1 MKRGRILSLFLSVVL
16 LASAIIPCLQL
27 SVNADKTNAISEI
40 KTAWNQLE
48 YKILEG
54 FKASKNDDK
63 DTDWNIPLTETTT
76 VDDKANFGSYKFT
89 INAANVNKASKWN
102 GGSQWFLV
110 NPSKANFLEVMPPED
125 MGDIYLNVSSN
136 KEVNVRIGYRVNFSF
151 KDAAGNT
158 QTHHTVIFSDFFT
171 VRGDGTVTKLSG
183 FKDMANFKAVADDYV
198 AKSINNA
205 QHQLYQAT
213 DVALTKFENVRLGIT
228 QGDFTDD
235 AELTVGMGMV
245 INNKKPTFPAEL
257 NDSEDLVAII
267 DAAEDAV
274 KSEIYTEDSKTALQT
289 AIVNAWTVVKSDKE
303 LLVKAL
309 QNGWNDLVKNEETVL
324 PMAAYNKTG
333 LKPDKLNLNIDQTP
347 KVKDPDT
354 KLDKDN
360 SNYITIG
367 EGKNKIALNDAAH
380 SGVIATK
387 VCTTEE
393 DIANLGNSYAELRR
407 EVDDVVGTGPNF
419 NEDIPSLTVGDVIL
433 TNQIAVSYREDIT
446 SLSINFLS
454 TKKLKIGYKVWFEPA
469 GGGYAATKTQY
480 VDVPAN
486 TETPT
491 TVDLKAALNNQTI
504 TDGKTVGNIKG
515 MAFYISEI
523 DEAVTDGDWLKIGS
537 VLSNPFDQCPLTG
550 DVSLVTIYNRASSL
564 DFTKYVYNDA
574 MKRFQELLN
583 VAKELIRAELLQK
596 FNTKEELIDV
606 VTTEIWP
613 SLVKKEPLDIK
624 YFEGYNSSG
633 DKSGYSEKWIKDG
646 DADPENLDASR
657 VGVTDA
663 ASSGNT
669 VLLNSNEEQQEKF
682 GNNYVRLTTQKFQ
695 DGATKLNDNKDNDI
709 PYLDT
714 KHSVVVAQYGFYPT
728 EGLNS
733 LEVTVN
739 SSMAMTLGYR
749 MWVRVKNTKDN
760 GTTSENWAT
769 TDMEEKSIKAGY
781 NTIDLMASL
790 EKKQAQLDASTTDGT
805 AKITDV
811 IYVTIGIK
819 SMAETP
825 DSDDYLEIGNVRGR
839 FNAVLPDELKSDVNA
854 IKLYDAMQKLNM
866 DDYIDG
872 EAKDNFILAM
882 EAAKMFSEQ
891 EWEEIYNDQDRLALA
906 IKNQLWPKLAK
917 KLAFTKEFRYY
928 NSTGKNSAGIEYVR
942 DQAGADAPAGTGSNA
957 SGLVWGQLSNAEQK
971 KIYGDRYYRL
981 TTTKTNPGA
990 ASVNDQDIPYLGEE
1004 IVVITLGANDNPK
1017 NLMDVPGSNG
1027 IYIYLNASMKMSV
1040 KMRMWYFR
1048 AEDINGN
1055 GKYDD
1060 WGADQISFNIEKGL
1074 NKINIKQLLVDSQID
1089 TKMKYMH
1096 YVTLN
1101 AYNYEHTPTGD
1112 DFLEVGSIGNEEYAT
1127 LPRKLENITSLSA
1140 IIREAGDLNMDDY
1153 IDNADKTMFQNAVSR
1168 GIQLLNNLDVNL
1180 TEHVPVEVYETDA
1193 SGKRTKLG
1201 EDKFG
1206 YDEQAKLYDGDT
1218 VNNPVELDVKNK
1230 KLDIIFNLNDKMK
1243 LYDIRAYL
1251 AENNVKDMKI
1261 YTAPVREA
1269 IWDESGLVYQYD
1281 GTDSSTLN
1289 IGRSFSTPIENQYV
1303 RFSFNQ
1309 VDGDTLK
1316 LTEIKCIGKGIQQLA
1331 YTNIIEG
1338 KTDVMSYANVD
1349 YDTKKSQFI
1358 RFESN
1363 KFGDSL
1369 FQFKDANVAHDG
1381 YLDTIVDFCGGS
1393 RSENKTYNIVFDLN
1407 GLSAVDNI
1415 KYYAGSNP
1423 EYFPR
1428 KMKFYLGNDQMN
1440 ILDNSNKGTVCVA
1453 EFNGATTDENG
1464 LYEAKFLAQNAAYV
1478 RIELIEDGV
1487 VSDDGRYGD
1496 NLLAV
1501 ARDIQINGLSL
1512 NASKGDAVKSFTDA
1526 ETGIIVDI
1534 LKFNE
1539 GDIYETVQGMKL
1551 TKRKPTAAET
1561 EQAGDF
1567 GFVFKDWF
1575 YTVTLLNYRGDP
1587 VTDVEGREIRVSVP
1601 LGEDEDMDTAFMAT
1615 ILGDEV
1621 VLMEHELRDIN
1632 DKYYITVFF
1641 DDPVGLVFARGNI
1654 DEDFVPEFDEEEFED
1669 DYEDEDYYDEEDYDD
1684 DYDDEE
1690 EEEEDDTSNPKRKK
1704 YYKVIKKGGGL
1715 STGAIV
1721 GIVAGSAVAV
1731 SGGSLLI
1738 IFRKKIFK
1746 PRIKK
1751 PKV

>member
-27 SVNADKTNAISEI
+27 SANADKANAISEI
-40 KTAWNQLE
+40 KAAWDALE
-48 YKILEG
+48 K
-54 FKASKNDDK
+54 
-63 DTDWNIPLTETTT
+63 
-76 VDDKANFGSYKFT
+76 V
-89 INAANVNKASKWN
+89 
-102 GGSQWFLV
+102 
-110 NPSKANFLEVMPPED
+110 
-125 MGDIYLNVSSN
+125 
-136 KEVNVRIGYRVNFSF
+136 
-151 KDAAGNT
+151 
-158 QTHHTVIFSDFFT
+158 
-171 VRGDGTVTKLSG
+171 DGTPVP
-183 FKDMANFKAVADDYV
+183 D
-198 AKSINNA
+198 
-205 QHQLYQAT
+205 
-213 DVALTKFENVRLGIT
+213 
-228 QGDFTDD
+228 
-235 AELTVGMGMV
+235 
-245 INNKKPTFPAEL
+245 EL
-257 NDSEDLVAII
+257 NTTDLVEAIFI
-267 DAAEDAV
+267 AEDAIDN
-274 KSEIYTEDSKTALQT
+274 SAYTDASKATLRTA
-289 AIVNAWTVVKSDKE
+289 VNNAWDVVKGDKE
-303 LLVKAL
+303 LLVKEL
-309 QNGWNDLVKNEETVL
+309 QNGWNNLVKNQETLL

-333 LKPDKLNLNIDQTP
+333 LNPGQLSLSINQTSG
-347 KVKDPDT
+347 
-354 KLDKDN
+354 
-360 SNYITIG
+360 SNYIKDSAG
-367 EGKNKIALNDAAH
+367 NPLNDAAH

-387 VCTTEE
+387 VCTTED
-393 DIANLGNSYAELRR
+393 DIANFGNSYAELRR
-407 EVDDVVGTGPNF
+407 EDKDGE
-419 NEDIPSLTVGDVIL
+419 EDIPSLTVGDVIL
-433 TNQIAVSYREDIT
+433 TNELRNETAISYREDIT
-446 SLSINFLS
+446 SLFINFLS
-454 TKKLKIGYKVWFEPA
+454 TKELKIGYKVWFKPV
-469 GGGYAATKTQY
+469 GGEHSATKTQS
-480 VDVPAN
+480 VVVPAN
-486 TETPT
+486 TLK
-491 TVDLKAALNNQTI
+491 TVDLKAILNNQDI
-504 TDGKTVGNIKG
+504 TREQKVDKIKG

-523 DEAVTDGDWLKIGS
+523 NGEVTDSDFLKIGS

-550 DVSLVTIYNRASSL
+550 DVSLETIYNKASSL
-564 DFTKYVYNDA
+564 DPAKYVNNTA
-574 MKRFQELLN
+574 MKRFQELVN

-633 DKSGYSEKWIKDG
+633 VRSSYSETWIKDG
-646 DADPENLDASR
+646 AADPENLDASR

-739 SSMAMTLGYR
+739 SSMAMTLGYT
-749 MWVRVKNTKDN
+749 MWVRVKNTKND

-769 TDMEEKSIKAGY
+769 TGMEEKGIKEGY
-781 NTIDLMASL
+781 NTIDLKASL

-805 AKITDV
+805 AKITDF
-811 IYVTIGIK
+811 IYVAIGIK

-825 DSDDYLEIGNVRGR
+825 DSGDYLEIGNVRGR
-839 FNAVLPDELKSDVNA
+839 FSSVLPDELKSDVNA
-854 IKLYDAMQKLNM
+854 IKLYNAMQKLNL
-866 DDYIDG
+866 DEYIDG
-872 EAKDNFILAM
+872 EAKENFIFAT
-882 EAAKMFSEQ
+882 EAAKIFSEQ

-906 IKNQLWPKLAK
+906 IKNQLWPKLTRK
-917 KLAFTKEFRYY
+917 VAFTKQFRYY
-928 NSTGKNSAGIEYVR
+928 NSTGKNSDGIDYRYNVT
-942 DQAGADAPAGTGSNA
+942 GADAPAGTTSNT
-957 SGLVWGQLSNAEQK
+957 SGLVWGTWCNAELR
-971 KIYGDRYYRL
+971 KIYGERYYKL
-981 TTTKTNPGA
+981 TTAKTNPSA
-990 ASVNDQDIPYLGEE
+990 APVDQDIPYLGEE
-1004 IVVITLGANDNPK
+1004 IVALTLGATDNPK
-1017 NLMDVPGSNG
+1017 NLIDVPGSNA
-1027 IYIYLNASMKMSV
+1027 IYMHVNSSMKMSA
-1040 KMRMWYFR
+1040 KMRIWYFR
-1048 AEDINGN
+1048 SEDVNGN

-1060 WGADQISFNIEKGL
+1060 WGADLITFNIEKGL
-1074 NKINIKQLLVDSQID
+1074 NKIDIKKLLVDNKID

-1096 YVTLN
+1096 VTAFN
-1101 AYNYEHTPTGD
+1101 AYNYEHTPTD
-1112 DFLEVGSIGNEEYAT
+1112 SDFLEIGSIGNEAYET
-1127 LPRKLENITSLSA
+1127 LPRKLENITALSA
-1140 IIREAGDLNMDDY
+1140 IIREAGELNMDDY
-1153 IDNADKTMFQNAVSR
+1153 VDNADKTMFQNAVSR

-1303 RFSFNQ
+1303 RFSFNE

-1316 LTEIKCIGKGIQQLA
+1316 LTEIKCMGKGIQQLA

-1338 KTDVMSYANVD
+1338 KTDVMSYADVD

-1358 RFESN
+1358 RFDSN
-1363 KFGDSL
+1363 KFGDSI

-1393 RSENKTYNIVFDLN
+1393 RSENQTYNIVFDLN
-1407 GLSAVDNI
+1407 GLSAIDNI

-1440 ILDNSNKGTVCVA
+1440 ILDNSNEGTVCVA
-1453 EFNGATTDENG
+1453 EFNGATTDVNG

-1478 RIELIEDGV
+1478 RIEFIEDGA

-1534 LKFNE
+1534 LKLNE

-1601 LGEDEDMDTAFMAT
+1601 LDEGEDMDTAFMAT

-1632 DKYYITVFF
+1632 DKYYITVLF

-1654 DEDFVPEFDEEEFED
+1654 DEDFVPEFEEEEFED
-1669 DYEDEDYYDEEDYDD
+1669 DYEDEDEDYYDEEDYDD
-1684 DYDDEE
+1684 DYDDEEEEEEE

-1721 GIVAGSAVAV
+1721 GIVAGSVVAV

>member
-63 DTDWNIPLTETTT
+63 DTDWNIPLTETT
-76 VDDKANFGSYKFT
+76 DAEKADFGSYKFT
-89 INAANVNKASKWN
+89 INASNANK
-102 GGSQWFLV
+102 GYQWFLA
-110 NPSKANFLEVMPPED
+110 NPSKANFLDVMAPED

-136 KEVNVRIGYRVNFSF
+136 KEVKLRIGYRVDFSY
-151 KDAAGNT
+151 KDAAGVT
-158 QTHHTVIFSDFFT
+158 KPHYTVIYSDFFT
-171 VRGDGTVTKLSG
+171 VPGDGTVTKLSG
-183 FKDMANFKAVADDYV
+183 FKDMANFKDVADAYV
-198 AKSINNA
+198 DKSLNDPT
-205 QHQLYQAT
+205 HDLCKYKAT
-213 DVALTKFENVRLGIT
+213 DVTLTRFESVRLFIT
-228 QGDFTDD
+228 QGDFTGD

-245 INNKKPTFPAEL
+245 VNNSSPTFPAEF
-257 NDSEDLVAII
+257 NGSDDLVAII

-274 KSEIYTEDSKTALQT
+274 KSEIYTEASKTDLQT
-289 AIVNAWTVVKSDKE
+289 AIDNAWAVVKSDKE

-309 QNGWNDLVKNEETVL
+309 QNGWNDLVKNQETVL
-324 PMAAYNKTG
+324 PMAGYNKTG
-333 LKPDKLNLNIDQTP
+333 LNPGKLSINYDQTP
-347 KVKDPDT
+347 T
-354 KLDKDN
+354 TSN
-360 SNYITIG
+360 GGTNNNYILDAS
-367 EGKNKIALNDAAH
+367 GKPLNDAAH

-387 VCTTEE
+387 VCTTEK
-393 DIANLGNSYAELRR
+393 DIANFGNSYAELRR
-407 EVDDVVGTGPNF
+407 EDPDVEGEEPNF
-419 NEDIPSLTVGDVIL
+419 DQDIPSLTRGDAIL
-433 TNQIAVSYREDIT
+433 TNETTVAYRVDIT

-454 TKKLKIGYKVWFEPA
+454 TKKLKIGYRVWFVPV
-469 GGGYAATKTQY
+469 GGGYSVTKMQY

-491 TVDLKAALNNQTI
+491 TVDLKATLNDQTI
-504 TDGKTVGNIKG
+504 TNGYAVGNIKG

-523 DEAVTDGDWLKIGS
+523 DETVTDGDWLKIGS

-550 DVSLVTIYNRASSL
+550 DVSLATIYNKASSL

-596 FNTKEELIDV
+596 FETKDELIDV

-624 YFEGYNSSG
+624 YFERYNSSG
-633 DKSGYSEKWIKDG
+633 DQPNYSEAWTPDSG
-646 DADPENLDASR
+646 NNSQNSAAAD
-657 VGVTDA
+657 
-663 ASSGNT
+663 SGNT

-682 GNNYVRLTTQKFQ
+682 GNNYVRLTTQRFEN
-695 DGATKLNDNKDNDI
+695 GATELNDNKDNDI

-739 SSMAMTLGYR
+739 SSMAMTLGYT
-749 MWVRVKNTKDN
+749 MWIKVKNTKDN

-769 TDMEEKSIKAGY
+769 TGMEEKSIKAGY
-781 NTIDLMASL
+781 NTIDLKASL

-805 AKITDV
+805 AKITDF
-811 IYVTIGIK
+811 IYVAIGIK

-825 DSDDYLEIGNVRGR
+825 DSGDYLEIGNVRGR

-854 IKLYDAMQKLNM
+854 IKLYNAMQKLNL
-866 DDYIDG
+866 DEYIDG
-872 EAKDNFILAM
+872 EAKENFIFAT
-882 EAAKMFSEQ
+882 EAAKIFSEQ

-906 IKNQLWPKLAK
+906 IKNQLWPKLTK
-917 KLAFTKEFRYY
+917 KVAFTKEFRYY
-928 NSTGKNSAGIEYVR
+928 NSTGKNLDGIDYR
-942 DQAGADAPAGTGSNA
+942 YNAAGADAPAGTGTNT
-957 SGLVWGQLSNAEQK
+957 SGLVWGTWCNAELR
-971 KIYGDRYYRL
+971 KIYGERYYKL
-981 TTTKTNPGA
+981 TTTKTNPSA
-990 ASVNDQDIPYLGEE
+990 AAVTDQDIPYLGEE
-1004 IVVITLGANDNPK
+1004 IVALSLGAHDWPK
-1017 NLMDVPGSNG
+1017 NLMDVPGSNA
-1027 IYIYLNASMKMSV
+1027 IYMHVNSSMKMSA
-1040 KMRMWYFR
+1040 KMRIWYFR
-1048 AEDINGN
+1048 SEDTDGN

-1060 WGADQISFNIEKGL
+1060 WGVDLISFNIEKGL
-1074 NKINIKQLLVDSQID
+1074 NKIDIKKLLVDNKFD

-1096 YVTLN
+1096 YATFN
-1101 AYNYEHTPTGD
+1101 AYNYEHTPTD
-1112 DFLEVGSIGNEEYAT
+1112 SDFLEIGSIGNEAYET
-1127 LPRKLENITSLSA
+1127 LPRKLENITALSA
-1140 IIREAGDLNMDDY
+1140 IIREAGELNMDDY
-1153 IDNADKTMFQNAVSR
+1153 IDNANKTMFQNAVAR

-1218 VNNPVELDVKNK
+1218 LNNPVELDVKNK

-1281 GTDSSTLN
+1281 GTDPSTLN

-1303 RFSFNQ
+1303 RFSFNE

-1316 LTEIKCIGKGIQQLA
+1316 LTEIKCMGKGIQQLA

-1338 KTDVMSYANVD
+1338 KTDVMSYADVN

-1428 KMKFYLGNDQMN
+1428 KMKFYVGNDQMN

-1512 NASKGDAVKSFTDA
+1512 NASKSDAVKSFTDA

-1551 TKRKPTAAET
+1551 TKRKPTAAEIQ
-1561 EQAGDF
+1561 QAGDF
-1567 GFVFKDWF
+1567 GFVFRDWF

-1654 DEDFVPEFDEEEFED
+1654 DEDFVPEESEEEFED
-1669 DYEDEDYYDEEDYDD
+1669 DYEDEDEDYYDEEDYDD
-1684 DYDDEE
+1684 DYDDEEEEEEE

-1721 GIVAGSAVAV
+1721 GIVAGSVVAV

>member
-54 FKASKNDDK
+54 FKASKNSDG
-63 DTDWNIPLTETTT
+63 DTDWNIPLTETT
-76 VDDKANFGSYKFT
+76 DAEKADFGSYKFT
-89 INAANVNKASKWN
+89 INASNANK
-102 GGSQWFLV
+102 GYQWFLV
-110 NPSKANFLEVMPPED
+110 NPSKANFLDVMAPED

-136 KEVNVRIGYRVNFSF
+136 KEVNVRIGYRVDFSY
-151 KDAAGNT
+151 KDAVGVTKTLN
-158 QTHHTVIFSDFFT
+158 TVIFSDLVT
-171 VRGDGTVTKLSG
+171 VPGDGTVTKLSG
-183 FKDMANFKAVADDYV
+183 FKDMANFQDV
-198 AKSINNA
+198 AKAYVKGNQTLSS
-205 QHQLYQAT
+205 AT
-213 DVALTKFENVRLGIT
+213 DVTLKKFENVRLIIT
-228 QGDFTDD
+228 QGDFTGD

-245 INNKKPTFPAEL
+245 VNNSSPTFPAEF
-257 NDSEDLVAII
+257 NGSDDLVAII

-309 QNGWNDLVKNEETVL
+309 QNGWNDLVKNQETVL

-333 LKPDKLNLNIDQTP
+333 LKPEQLSLNIDQTP
-347 KVKDPDT
+347 KVKDYNT
-354 KLDKDN
+354 QVERDN
-360 SNYITIG
+360 NNYIKDSAG
-367 EGKNKIALNDAAH
+367 NPLNDAAH
-380 SGVIATK
+380 SGVITTK

-393 DIANLGNSYAELRR
+393 DIANFGNSYAELRR
-407 EVDDVVGTGPNF
+407 EDPDVVGTSPDF
-419 NEDIPSLTVGDVIL
+419 NQDIPSLTVGDVIL
-433 TNQIAVSYREDIT
+433 NNQITVSYREDIT

-469 GGGYAATKTQY
+469 GGGYSATKTQY

-491 TVDLKAALNNQTI
+491 TVDLKATLNDQTI
-504 TDGKTVGNIKG
+504 TYGKTVGNIKG
-515 MAFYISEI
+515 MAFCISEI
-523 DEAVTDGDWLKIGS
+523 DGTVTDNDFLKIGS

-596 FNTKEELIDV
+596 FETKDELIDV

-613 SLVKKEPLDIK
+613 SLVKKEPIDIK
-624 YFEGYNSSG
+624 YFERYNSSG
-633 DKSGYSEKWIKDG
+633 DKSGYSETWIKDG

-714 KHSVVVAQYGFYPT
+714 KHSVVVTAYGFYPT

-739 SSMAMTLGYR
+739 SSMPMTLGYR
-749 MWVRVKNTKDN
+749 MWVRVKNTKND

-769 TDMEEKSIKAGY
+769 TDMEEKSIKEGY

-811 IYVTIGIK
+811 IYVAIGIK

-839 FNAVLPDELKSDVNA
+839 FNAVLPDELKSGVNA
-854 IKLYDAMQKLNM
+854 IKLYDAMQKLNL
-866 DDYIDG
+866 DEYIDG
-872 EAKDNFILAM
+872 EAKENFIFAT
-882 EAAKMFSEQ
+882 EAAKIFSEQ

-906 IKNQLWPKLAK
+906 IKNQLWPKLTK
-917 KLAFTKEFRYY
+917 KVTFTKEFRYY
-928 NSTGKNSAGIEYVR
+928 NSTGKNLNGIDYRYNV
-942 DQAGADAPAGTGSNA
+942 AGADAPAGTTSNV
-957 SGLVWGQLSNAEQK
+957 SGMVWGTWANAELN

-990 ASVNDQDIPYLGEE
+990 ALVNDQDIPYLGEE

-1027 IYIYLNASMKMSV
+1027 IYIYLNASMKMSA
-1040 KMRMWYFR
+1040 KMRIWYFR
-1048 AEDINGN
+1048 SEDLNGN

-1074 NKINIKQLLVDSQID
+1074 NKIDIKKLLVDNNID

-1096 YVTLN
+1096 YTTFN
-1101 AYNYEHTPTGD
+1101 AYNYEHTPTD
-1112 DFLEVGSIGNEEYAT
+1112 SDFLEIGSIGNEAYET
-1127 LPRKLENITSLSA
+1127 LPRKLENITALSA

-1153 IDNADKTMFQNAVSR
+1153 IDNADKTMFQNAVAR

-1218 VNNPVELDVKNK
+1218 ENNPVELDVKNK

-1281 GTDSSTLN
+1281 GTDPSTLN
-1289 IGRSFSTPIENQYV
+1289 IGRSFSTPVENQYV
-1303 RFSFNQ
+1303 RFSFNE

-1316 LTEIKCIGKGIQQLA
+1316 LTEIKCMGKGIQQLA

-1358 RFESN
+1358 RFDSN
-1363 KFGDSL
+1363 KFGDSI

-1428 KMKFYLGNDQMN
+1428 KMKFYVGNDQMN

-1512 NASKGDAVKSFTDA
+1512 NASKSDAVKSFTDA

-1551 TKRKPTAAET
+1551 TKRKPTAAEIQ
-1561 EQAGDF
+1561 QAGDF
-1567 GFVFKDWF
+1567 GFVFRDWF

-1632 DKYYITVFF
+1632 DKYYVTVFF

-1654 DEDFVPEFDEEEFED
+1654 DEDFVPELDEEEFED
-1669 DYEDEDYYDEEDYDD
+1669 DYDDEDEDYYDEEDYDD

-1721 GIVAGSAVAV
+1721 GIVAGSVVAV

>member
-1 MKRGRILSLFLSVVL
+1 MKRGRILSLFLSIVL

-27 SVNADKTNAISEI
+27 SVNADKTNAISGI

-54 FKASKNDDK
+54 FKASKNDDE
-63 DTDWNIPLTETTT
+63 DTDGNIPLTETTT

-89 INAANVNKASKWN
+89 INKDNKDK
-102 GGSQWFLV
+102 GDQWFLV
-110 NPSKANFLEVMPPED
+110 NPSKANFLDVMAPED

-136 KEVNVRIGYRVNFSF
+136 KEVNVRIGYRVDFSY
-151 KDAAGNT
+151 KDAFGVTKTLN
-158 QTHHTVIFSDFFT
+158 TVIFSDYIT
-171 VRGDGTVTKLSG
+171 VPVDGTVTKLSG
-183 FKDMANFKAVADDYV
+183 FKENRANFKAVADAYV
-198 AKSINNA
+198 EGNETLSS
-205 QHQLYQAT
+205 AT
-213 DVALTKFENVRLGIT
+213 DVTLTRFENVRLFIT
-228 QGDFTDD
+228 PSDFTGD

-274 KSEIYTEDSKTALQT
+274 KSEIYTEASKTALKT
-289 AIVNAWTVVKSDKE
+289 AINNAWTVVKGDKE

-309 QNGWNDLVKNEETVL
+309 QNGWNDLVKNQETVL

-333 LKPDKLNLNIDQTP
+333 LKPDQISLNIDQTP
-347 KVKDPDT
+347 KVKDPNT
-354 KLDKDN
+354 NKDKDN
-360 SNYITIG
+360 GNYIKDSA
-367 EGKNKIALNDAAH
+367 GKPLNDAAH
-380 SGVIATK
+380 SGLITTK
-387 VCTTEE
+387 VCTTEK
-393 DIANLGNSYAELRR
+393 DIANFGNSYAELRK
-407 EVDDVVGTGPNF
+407 EDPDVEGEEPNF
-419 NEDIPSLTVGDVIL
+419 DQDIPSLTRGDAIL
-433 TNQIAVSYREDIT
+433 TNETTISYREDIT
-446 SLSINFLS
+446 SLFINFLS
-454 TKKLKIGYKVWFEPA
+454 TKKLKIGYRVWFVPV
-469 GGGYAATKTQY
+469 GGGYSATKMQY

-491 TVDLKAALNNQTI
+491 TVDLKATLNDQTI
-504 TDGKTVGNIKG
+504 TNGYAVGNIKG
-515 MAFYISEI
+515 IAFYISEI
-523 DEAVTDGDWLKIGS
+523 DETVTDGDWLKIGS

-633 DKSGYSEKWIKDG
+633 DKSGYSETWIKDG
-646 DADPENLDASR
+646 AADPDNLDASR

-682 GNNYVRLTTQKFQ
+682 GNNYVRLTTQQFEN
-695 DGATKLNDNKDNDI
+695 GTELNASKDNDI

-714 KHSVVVAQYGFYPT
+714 KHSVVVTPYGFYPT

-739 SSMAMTLGYR
+739 SSMAMTLGYT
-749 MWVRVKNTKDN
+749 MWIRVKNTKND
-760 GTTSENWAT
+760 GTTSENWAIT
-769 TDMEEKSIKAGY
+769 GMEEKSIKAGY

-805 AKITDV
+805 AKITDF
-811 IYVTIGIK
+811 IYVAIGIK

-825 DSDDYLEIGNVRGR
+825 DSGDYLEIGNVRGR

-854 IKLYDAMQKLNM
+854 IKLYEAMQKLNL
-866 DDYIDG
+866 DEYIDG
-872 EAKDNFILAM
+872 EAKENFIFAT
-882 EAAKMFSEQ
+882 EAAKIFSEQ

-928 NSTGKNSAGIEYVR
+928 NSTGKNSAGIDYVR
-942 DQAGADAPAGTGSNA
+942 DQAGADAPAGTGANT
-957 SGLVWGQLSNAEQK
+957 SGLVWGTWCNAELR
-971 KIYGDRYYRL
+971 KIYGERYYRL
-981 TTTKTNPGA
+981 TTTKTNPSA
-990 ASVNDQDIPYLGEE
+990 AAVTDQDIPYLGEE
-1004 IVVITLGANDNPK
+1004 IVVVTLGTHDYPP
-1017 NLMDVPGSNG
+1017 NLIDVPGSNA
-1027 IYIYLNASMKMSV
+1027 IYMYVNSSMKMSA
-1040 KMRMWYFR
+1040 KMRIWYFR
-1048 AEDINGN
+1048 REDVNGN

-1060 WGADQISFNIEKGL
+1060 WGVDLISFNIEKGL
-1074 NKINIKQLLVDSQID
+1074 NKIDIKKLLVDNKID
-1089 TKMKYMH
+1089 TKMKDMH
-1096 YVTLN
+1096 YTTFN
-1101 AYNYEHTPTGD
+1101 AYNYEHTPTD
-1112 DFLEVGSIGNEEYAT
+1112 SDFLEIGSIGNEAYET
-1127 LPRKLENITSLSA
+1127 LPRKLENITALSA
-1140 IIREAGDLNMDDY
+1140 IIREAGELNMDDY
-1153 IDNADKTMFQNAVSR
+1153 VDNADKTMFQNAVSR

-1206 YDEQAKLYDGDT
+1206 YDEQARLYDGDT

-1303 RFSFNQ
+1303 RFSFNE

-1316 LTEIKCIGKGIQQLA
+1316 LTEIKCMGKGIQQLA

-1358 RFESN
+1358 RFDSN

-1428 KMKFYLGNDQMN
+1428 KMKFYVGNDQMN

-1512 NASKGDAVKSFTDA
+1512 NASKSDAVKSFTDA

-1551 TKRKPTAAET
+1551 TKRKPTAAEIQ
-1561 EQAGDF
+1561 QAGDF

-1632 DKYYITVFF
+1632 DKYYVTVFF

-1669 DYEDEDYYDEEDYDD
+1669 DYEDEDEDYYDEEDYDD
-1684 DYDDEE
+1684 DYDDEEEEEEE

-1721 GIVAGSAVAV
+1721 GIVAGSVVAV

>member
-27 SVNADKTNAISEI
+27 SVNADKANAISEI

-54 FKASKNDDK
+54 FKASKNIDE
-63 DTDWNIPLTETTT
+63 DTDWNIPLTETI
-76 VDDKANFGSYKFT
+76 DAEKADFGSYKFT
-89 INAANVNKASKWN
+89 INKDNKDKGA
-102 GGSQWFLV
+102 QWFLV

-136 KEVNVRIGYRVNFSF
+136 KEVNVRIGYRVDFGY
-151 KDAAGNT
+151 KGADGVT
-158 QTHHTVIFSDFFT
+158 KTHNTVIYTDFIT
-171 VRGDGTVTKLSG
+171 VPGDGTVTKLSG
-183 FKDMANFKAVADDYV
+183 FKDMANFKAVVDDYV

-205 QHQLYQAT
+205 QHQLYLAT
-213 DVALTKFENVRLGIT
+213 DVTLTKFENVRLGIT
-228 QGDFTDD
+228 QAEFTDD

-245 INNKKPTFPAEL
+245 INNSSPTFPAEF

-289 AIVNAWTVVKSDKE
+289 AIVNAWTVVKGDKE

-309 QNGWNDLVKNEETVL
+309 QNGWNNLVKNEETVL

-333 LKPDKLNLNIDQTP
+333 LNSGKLSLNFDQTP
-347 KVKDPDT
+347 A
-354 KLDKDN
+354 N
-360 SNYITIG
+360 GNNYIVDS
-367 EGKNKIALNDAAH
+367 NNNPLNDAAH

-393 DIANLGNSYAELRR
+393 DIANFGNSYAELRR
-407 EVDDVVGTGPNF
+407 EDPDVVGTAPNF
-419 NEDIPSLTVGDVIL
+419 NQDIPSLTVGDAIL
-433 TNQIAVSYREDIT
+433 TNETTVAYREDIT
-446 SLSINFLS
+446 SLFINFLS
-454 TKKLKIGYKVWFEPA
+454 TKELKIGYRVWFDPA
-469 GGGYAATKTQY
+469 GNEKFAATKTQP
-480 VDVPAN
+480 VEIPAN
-486 TETPT
+486 TLT
-491 TVDLKAALNNQTI
+491 TIDLKAILNDQSLTNGKEVDTI
-504 TDGKTVGNIKG
+504 TG
-515 MAFYISEI
+515 MAIYISEI
-523 DEAVTDGDWLKIGS
+523 TGDVTDSDFLKIGS

-550 DVSLVTIYNRASSL
+550 DVSLVTIYNKASSL

-583 VAKELIRAELLQK
+583 VAKELIHAELLQK
-596 FNTKEELIDV
+596 FETKEELIDI
-606 VTTEIWP
+606 VTNETWP

-624 YFEGYNSSG
+624 YFERYNSSG
-633 DKSGYSEKWIKDG
+633 DQLNYSDTWTPDS
-646 DADPENLDASR
+646 DNNSQNSAAAD
-657 VGVTDA
+657 
-663 ASSGNT
+663 SGNT
-669 VLLNSNEEQQEKF
+669 VLLNSNEEQQKKF
-682 GNNYVRLTTQKFQ
+682 GNNYVRLTTQRFEN
-695 DGATKLNDNKDNDI
+695 GATELNDNKDNDI
-709 PYLDT
+709 PYLDI
-714 KHSVVVAQYGFYPT
+714 KHSVVVTQFGFYPI

-739 SSMAMTLGYR
+739 SSMAMTLGC
-749 MWVRVKNTKDN
+749 RVWLGLTEKADKEGGSGKTFWDVTN
-760 GTTSENWAT
+760 
-769 TDMEEKSIKAGY
+769 MEQINVKQGY
-781 NTIDLMASL
+781 NTIDLMSL
-790 EKKQAQLDASTTDGT
+790 VEKRQAQLDGLGSNEEKYKTE
-805 AKITDV
+805 ITDV
-811 IYVTIGIK
+811 IYVAIGIK
-819 SMAETP
+819 SMEETP

-839 FNAVLPDELKSDVNA
+839 FCAVLPDELKSDDVNA
-854 IKLYDAMQKLNM
+854 IKLYDAMQKLNL
-866 DDYIDG
+866 DEYIDG
-872 EAKDNFILAM
+872 EAKENFVLAM
-882 EAAKMFSEQ
+882 EAAKIFSEQ

-906 IKNQLWPKLAK
+906 IKNQLWPKLARK
-917 KLAFTKEFRYY
+917 VAFTKEFRYY
-928 NSTGKNSAGIEYVR
+928 NSTGKNSAIDY
-942 DQAGADAPAGTGSNA
+942 QYNQTGANAPAGTGSNV
-957 SGLVWGQLSNAEQK
+957 SGMVWGQLSNAEQK
-971 KIYGDRYYRL
+971 KIYGNRYYKL
-981 TTTKTNPGA
+981 TTTKTNPSA
-990 ASVNDQDIPYLGEE
+990 AAANDRDIPYLGEE
-1004 IVVITLGANDNPK
+1004 IVVTTLGAADNPQ
-1017 NLMDVPGSNG
+1017 NLIDVPGSNA
-1027 IYIYLNASMKMSV
+1027 IYMYVNSSMKMSV
-1040 KMRMWYFR
+1040 KMRIWYFKI
-1048 AEDINGN
+1048 EDTNGN

-1060 WGADQISFNIEKGL
+1060 WGADLISFNIEKGL
-1074 NKINIKQLLVDSQID
+1074 NKIDIKKLLVDNKID

-1096 YVTLN
+1096 YTTFN
-1101 AYNYEHTPTGD
+1101 AYNYEHTPTD
-1112 DFLEVGSIGNEEYAT
+1112 SDFLEIGSIGNEAYET
-1127 LPRKLENITSLSA
+1127 VPRKLDNITALSA
-1140 IIREAGDLNMDDY
+1140 IIREAGYLNMDDY
-1153 IDNADKTMFQNAVSR
+1153 VDNADKTMFQNAVAR
-1168 GIQLLNNLDVNL
+1168 GIQLLNNMDVNL

-1206 YDEQAKLYDGDT
+1206 YDEQARLYDGDT

-1269 IWDESGLVYQYD
+1269 IWDDSGLVYQYD

-1303 RFSFNQ
+1303 RFSFNE

-1331 YTNIIEG
+1331 YSNIIEG

-1358 RFESN
+1358 RFDSN
-1363 KFGDSL
+1363 KFGDSIY
-1369 FQFKDANVAHDG
+1369 QFKDANVAHDG
-1381 YLDTIVDFCGGS
+1381 YLDTVVDFCGGS

-1428 KMKFYLGNDQMN
+1428 KMKFYIGNDQMN
-1440 ILDNSNKGTVCVA
+1440 ILDNSNKATVCVA

-1478 RIELIEDGV
+1478 RIELIEDGA

-1512 NASKGDAVKSFTDA
+1512 NASKSDTVKSFTDA

-1561 EQAGDF
+1561 QQAGDF
-1567 GFVFKDWF
+1567 GFFFKDWF
-1575 YTVTLLNYRGDP
+1575 YTVTLLDYRGDP

-1601 LGEDEDMDTAFMAT
+1601 LDEGEDMDTAFMAT

-1654 DEDFVPEFDEEEFED
+1654 DDDFVPEFAEEEFED
-1669 DYEDEDYYDEEDYDD
+1669 DYEDEDEDEDYYDEEDYDD
-1684 DYDDEE
+1684 DYDDDEE

-1721 GIVAGSAVAV
+1721 GIVAGSVVAV
-1731 SGGSLLI
+1731 SGGALLI

>member
-1 MKRGRILSLFLSVVL
+1 MKRGRILSLFLSAVL
-16 LASAIIPCLQL
+16 LVSAIIPCLQL
-27 SVNADKTNAISEI
+27 SVNADRSNAISEI
-40 KTAWNQLE
+40 KSAWNELQTVN
-48 YKILEG
+48 G
-54 FKASKNDDK
+54 
-63 DTDWNIPLTETTT
+63 TT
-76 VDDKANFGSYKFT
+76 V
-89 INAANVNKASKWN
+89 
-102 GGSQWFLV
+102 
-110 NPSKANFLEVMPPED
+110 
-125 MGDIYLNVSSN
+125 
-136 KEVNVRIGYRVNFSF
+136 
-151 KDAAGNT
+151 
-158 QTHHTVIFSDFFT
+158 TVPD
-171 VRGDGTVTKLSG
+171 
-183 FKDMANFKAVADDYV
+183 
-198 AKSINNA
+198 
-205 QHQLYQAT
+205 
-213 DVALTKFENVRLGIT
+213 
-228 QGDFTDD
+228 
-235 AELTVGMGMV
+235 
-245 INNKKPTFPAEL
+245 EL
-257 NDSEDLVAII
+257 NTTDLLEAISI
-267 DAAEDAV
+267 AEDAIAD
-274 KSEIYTEDSKTALQT
+274 SAYTDDSKASLKTA
-289 AIVNAWTVVKSDKE
+289 VNNAWTVVKTDEE

-309 QNGWNDLVKNEETVL
+309 QNGWNDLVKNQETVL

-333 LKPDKLNLNIDQTP
+333 LAPNPKDNISLSINQKELKEDQTP
-347 KVKDPDT
+347 
-354 KLDKDN
+354 N
-360 SNYITIG
+360 NNYIKDSA
-367 EGKNKIALNDAAH
+367 GKPLNDAAH
-380 SGVIATK
+380 SGLIATK
-387 VCTTEE
+387 VTTEGDIDNFGDSYVELLME
-393 DIANLGNSYAELRR
+393 DH
-407 EVDDVVGTGPNF
+407 DVEGTGPNF
-419 NEDIPSLTVGDVIL
+419 DQDIPSLTVGDVIL
-433 TNQIAVSYREDIT
+433 TNVITVSYREDIT

-454 TKKLKIGYKVWFEPA
+454 TKELKIGYRVWFVPV
-469 GGGYAATKTQY
+469 GGGYAATKMQY

-491 TVDLKAALNNQTI
+491 TIDLKAALNNQTI

-523 DEAVTDGDWLKIGS
+523 DGDVTDSDFLKIGS

-550 DVSLVTIYNRASSL
+550 DVSLATIYNKASSL
-564 DFTKYVYNDA
+564 DPTKYVYNDA

-583 VAKELIRAELLQK
+583 AAKALINAELQEK
-596 FNTKEELIDV
+596 FEDKEEFIDV

-613 SLVKKEPLDIK
+613 SLVKKQPIDIK
-624 YFEGYNSSG
+624 YFERYNGSG
-633 DKSGYSEKWIKDG
+633 ELGLYEYYWVKDG
-646 DADPENLDASR
+646 QSTPENFPADR
-657 VGVTDA
+657 VGYFDA
-663 ASSGNT
+663 ENSGNT
-669 VLLNSNEEQQEKF
+669 VLLNSNNEEQQEKF
-682 GNNYVRLTTQKFQ
+682 GSNYVRLTTQQFENG
-695 DGATKLNDNKDNDI
+695 DKLNTSKDNDI
-709 PYLDT
+709 PYLEK
-714 KHSVVVAQYGFYPT
+714 KHSVVATQDGYYPIEGIISLDVA
-728 EGLNS
+728 
-733 LEVTVN
+733 VN
-739 SSMAMTLGYR
+739 SSMPMTLGYR
-749 MWVRVKNTKDN
+749 MWYRVKNTKND
-760 GTTSENWAT
+760 GTSSEYDEATSVVEVA
-769 TDMEEKSIKAGY
+769 IKKGD
-781 NTIDLMASL
+781 NTIDLLDAI
-790 EKKQAQLDASTTDGT
+790 EKVQARLDASTTDGT
-805 AKITDV
+805 KKI
-811 IYVTIGIK
+811 IQLSYVAIGIK

-825 DSDDYLEIGNVRGR
+825 DSTDYLEIGNVRGR

-854 IKLYDAMQKLNM
+854 IKLYDAMLKLNL
-866 DDYIDG
+866 DEYVDG
-872 EAKDNFILAM
+872 EAKENFILAM
-882 EAAKMFSEQ
+882 EAAKMFSEK
-891 EWEEIYNDQDRLALA
+891 EWEEIYNDQDRLALV
-906 IKNQLWPKLAK
+906 IKNQLWPKLTRK
-917 KLAFTKEFRYY
+917 VAFTKEFRYY
-928 NSTGKNSAGIEYVR
+928 NSTGKNSEIDCLYNRTGS
-942 DQAGADAPAGTGSNA
+942 DAPAGTGTNA
-957 SGLVWGQLSNAEQK
+957 SGLVWGTWASGDLN
-971 KIYGDRYYRL
+971 KIYGNRYYRL
-981 TTTKTNPGA
+981 TTTKTDPSA
-990 ASVNDQDIPYLGEE
+990 AAVTDQDIPYLGEE
-1004 IVVITLGANDNPK
+1004 IVVVTLGADDKPQ
-1017 NLMDVPGSNG
+1017 NLIDVSGSNA
-1027 IYIYLNASMKMSV
+1027 IYMYVNSSMKMSV
-1040 KMRMWYFR
+1040 KMRIWYFR
-1048 AEDINGN
+1048 SEDSNGN

-1060 WGADQISFNIEKGL
+1060 WGADLISFNIEKGL
-1074 NKINIKQLLVDSQID
+1074 NKIDIKKILVDNKID

-1096 YVTLN
+1096 YTTFN
-1101 AYNYEHTPTGD
+1101 AYNYEHTPTD
-1112 DFLEVGSIGNEEYAT
+1112 SDFLEIGSIGNEAYET
-1127 LPRKLENITSLSA
+1127 LPRKLENITALSA
-1140 IIREAGDLNMDDY
+1140 IIREAGYLNMDDY
-1153 IDNADKTMFQNAVSR
+1153 IDNADKTMFQNAVAR

-1206 YDEQAKLYDGDT
+1206 YDEQVRLYDGDT
-1218 VNNPVELDVKNK
+1218 ENNPVELDVKNK

-1309 VDGDTLK
+1309 VDRDTLK
-1316 LTEIKCIGKGIQQLA
+1316 LTEIECIGKGIQKLA

-1338 KTDVMSYANVD
+1338 KTDVMSYANVN

-1428 KMKFYLGNDQMN
+1428 KMKFYVGNDQMN

-1512 NASKGDAVKSFTDA
+1512 NASKSDAVKSFTDA

-1561 EQAGDF
+1561 QQAGDF

-1632 DKYYITVFF
+1632 DKYYVTVFF

-1654 DEDFVPEFDEEEFED
+1654 DEDFVPEESEEEFED
-1669 DYEDEDYYDEEDYDD
+1669 DYEDEDEDYYDEEDYDD
-1684 DYDDEE
+1684 DYDDEEEEEEE

-1721 GIVAGSAVAV
+1721 GIVAGSVVAV

>member
-27 SVNADKTNAISEI
+27 SVNADKANAISKI
-40 KTAWNQLE
+40 TSAWNDL
-48 YKILEG
+48 K
-54 FKASKNDDK
+54 K
-63 DTDWNIPLTETTT
+63 
-76 VDDKANFGSYKFT
+76 V
-89 INAANVNKASKWN
+89 
-102 GGSQWFLV
+102 
-110 NPSKANFLEVMPPED
+110 
-125 MGDIYLNVSSN
+125 
-136 KEVNVRIGYRVNFSF
+136 
-151 KDAAGNT
+151 
-158 QTHHTVIFSDFFT
+158 
-171 VRGDGTVTKLSG
+171 DGTPVP
-183 FKDMANFKAVADDYV
+183 V
-198 AKSINNA
+198 
-205 QHQLYQAT
+205 
-213 DVALTKFENVRLGIT
+213 
-228 QGDFTDD
+228 
-235 AELTVGMGMV
+235 
-245 INNKKPTFPAEL
+245 PAEL
-257 NDSEDLVAII
+257 NTTDLLEAISI
-267 DAAEDAV
+267 AEDAIAD
-274 KSEIYTEDSKTALQT
+274 SAYTDDSKASLKTAVNNAW
-289 AIVNAWTVVKSDKE
+289 AIVKGDEE
-303 LLVKAL
+303 LLAKAL
-309 QNGWNDLVKNEETVL
+309 QSTWNDLVKNEETVL
-324 PMAAYNKTG
+324 SMSAYNKTG
-333 LKPDKLNLNIDQTP
+333 LNASKLS
-347 KVKDPDT
+347 
-354 KLDKDN
+354 LDYN
-360 SNYITIG
+360 QNSSSSNYIKDSAG
-367 EGKNKIALNDAAH
+367 NPLNDPAH
-380 SGVIATK
+380 SGLITTK
-387 VCTTEE
+387 GSTTDE
-393 DIANLGNSYAELRR
+393 DIANFGNSYAELRR
-407 EVDDVVGTGPNF
+407 EDPDVVGTSPNF
-419 NEDIPSLTVGDVIL
+419 DQDIPSFTVGDVIL
-433 TNQIAVSYREDIT
+433 TNYTTVSYREDIT

-454 TKKLKIGYKVWFEPA
+454 TKKLKIGYKVWYVSV
-469 GGGYAATKTQY
+469 GGVYSATEMQY
-480 VDVPAN
+480 VDIPAN
-486 TETPT
+486 IVT
-491 TVDLKAALNNQTI
+491 TVDLKATLNNKSLTE
-504 TDGKTVGNIKG
+504 GKSVGNIKG
-515 MAFYISEI
+515 MAFYISAI
-523 DEAVTDGDWLKIGS
+523 DGEVADTDVLKIGS
-537 VLSNPFDQCPLTG
+537 VVGNLYDTCPSSVSG
-550 DVSLVTIYNRASSL
+550 DDVSLATIYNKASSL
-564 DFTKYVYNDA
+564 DFTQYFDNAAKTRFQTLLNDA
-574 MKRFQELLN
+574 KTVIRNSLLKRFEVKDELLN
-583 VAKELIRAELLQK
+583 VAVNEL
-596 FNTKEELIDV
+596 
-606 VTTEIWP
+606 WP
-613 SLVKKEPLDIK
+613 SLTAKELRDIVS
-624 YFEGYNSSG
+624 FSVYNSSG
-633 DKSGYSEKWIKDG
+633 NRSDGYSDVVSTGSTDKSNAEAGIS
-646 DADPENLDASR
+646 
-657 VGVTDA
+657 DA
-663 ASSGNT
+663 ANSG
-669 VLLNSNEEQQEKF
+669 VIELLNSSESQQANF
-682 GNNYVRLTTQKFQ
+682 GNNYVRLTTSRFSSG
-695 DGATKLNDNKDNDI
+695 DSLNEDKTNDI
-709 PYLDT
+709 PYLST
-714 KHSVVVAQYGFYPT
+714 ESVVVTPTIDYPT
-728 EGLNS
+728 SNLKS
-733 LEVTVN
+733 LTVTVN
-739 SSMAMTLGYR
+739 SSMAMNVGYR
-749 MWVRVKNTKDN
+749 IWVGIKDKPEKEN
-760 GTTSENWAT
+760 ATTSIVWAAT
-769 TDMEEKSIKAGY
+769 GINEAKIKEGI
-781 NTIDLMASL
+781 NTIDLRAAL
-790 EKKQAQLDASTTDGT
+790 DKYQAELDAKSSGDPKYMTEIATI
-805 AKITDV
+805 KIV
-811 IYVTIGIK
+811 AFGIK
-819 SMAETP
+819 TMAETP
-825 DSDDYLEIGNVRGR
+825 DSTDYLEIGNVRGR
-839 FNAVLPDELKSDVNA
+839 FSAVLPEELKSGVNA
-854 IKLYDAMQKLNM
+854 IKMYDAMKKLNL
-866 DDYIDG
+866 DEYVDG

-891 EWEEIYNDQDRLALA
+891 EWEEIYNDQDRLALL
-906 IKNQLWPKLAK
+906 IKNQLWPKLANK
-917 KLAFTKEFRYY
+917 ITFAKPFRYY
-928 NSTGKNSAGIEYVR
+928 NSTGKNDVINYVR
-942 DQAGADAPAGTGSNA
+942 DQIAAEAPAGTGSNA

-971 KIYGDRYYRL
+971 EIYGERYYRL
-981 TTTKTNPGA
+981 TTTKTDP
-990 ASVNDQDIPYLGEE
+990 SQEIVNDRDIPYLGEE

-1017 NLMDVPGSNG
+1017 NFIDVPGSNG

-1040 KMRMWYFR
+1040 KMRIWYMKS
-1048 AEDINGN
+1048 EDTNGN
-1055 GKYDD
+1055 GEYDD

-1140 IIREAGDLNMDDY
+1140 IIREAGELNMDDY
-1153 IDNADKTMFQNAVSR
+1153 VDNADKTMFQNAVAR
-1168 GIQLLNNLDVNL
+1168 GIQLLNNLDINL

-1281 GTDSSTLN
+1281 GTDYSTLN

-1316 LTEIKCIGKGIQQLA
+1316 LTEIKCMGKGIQQLA

-1338 KTDVMSYANVD
+1338 KTDIMSYADVN

-1358 RFESN
+1358 RFDSN
-1363 KFGDSL
+1363 KFGDSI

-1428 KMKFYLGNDQMN
+1428 KMKFYVGNDQMN

-1512 NASKGDAVKSFTDA
+1512 NASKSDAVKSFTDA

-1551 TKRKPTAAET
+1551 TKRKPTAAEIQ
-1561 EQAGDF
+1561 QAGDF
-1567 GFVFKDWF
+1567 GFVFRDWF

-1632 DKYYITVFF
+1632 DKYYVTVFF

-1654 DEDFVPEFDEEEFED
+1654 DEDFVPELDEEEFED

-1684 DYDDEE
+1684 DYDDEEEEEEE

-1721 GIVAGSAVAV
+1721 GIVAGSVVAV

>member
-27 SVNADKTNAISEI
+27 SVNADKANAISEI

-54 FKASKNDDK
+54 FKASKNSDG
-63 DTDWNIPLTETTT
+63 DTNWNIPLTETTT
-76 VDDKANFGSYKFT
+76 DEDKANFGSYKFT
-89 INAANVNKASKWN
+89 INAANANK
-102 GGSQWFLV
+102 GFQWYLV

-136 KEVNVRIGYRVNFSF
+136 KEVNVRIGYRVDFSY
-151 KDAAGNT
+151 KDAASVT
-158 QTHHTVIFSDFFT
+158 KTHYTVIYSDPIT
-171 VRGDGTVTKLSG
+171 VPGDGTVTKLSG
-183 FKDMANFKAVADDYV
+183 FKDLANFQDV
-198 AKSINNA
+198 AKAYVDKSLNDPK
-205 QHQLYQAT
+205 HDLYKDKAT
-213 DVALTKFENVRLGIT
+213 DVTLTEFENVRLFIT
-228 QGDFTDD
+228 QSDFTGD

-245 INNKKPTFPAEL
+245 INNKKPNFPAEL

-333 LKPDKLNLNIDQTP
+333 LNPDQLNLNINQTSG
-347 KVKDPDT
+347 
-354 KLDKDN
+354 
-360 SNYITIG
+360 SNYIKDSAG
-367 EGKNKIALNDAAH
+367 NPLNDAAH
-380 SGVIATK
+380 SGLITTK

-393 DIANLGNSYAELRR
+393 DIANFGNSYAELRR
-407 EVDDVVGTGPNF
+407 EDPDVVGKEPDF
-419 NEDIPSLTVGDVIL
+419 KEDIPSLTVGDVIL
-433 TNQIAVSYREDIT
+433 NNQTTVSYSEDIT
-446 SLSINFLS
+446 SLFINLLS
-454 TKKLKIGYKVWFEPA
+454 TKKLKIGYKVWFDPVGNEK
-469 GGGYAATKTQY
+469 YAATETQY
-480 VDVPAN
+480 VDVLAN
-486 TETPT
+486 TLTNI
-491 TVDLKAALNNQTI
+491 DLKAILNDQSLTRGKEVDII
-504 TDGKTVGNIKG
+504 TG

-523 DEAVTDGDWLKIGS
+523 DGTVTDGDWLKIGS

-550 DVSLVTIYNRASSL
+550 DVSLATIYNKASSL
-564 DFTKYVYNDA
+564 DFTQYVDNA
-574 MKRFQELLN
+574 AKTRFQELLN
-583 VAKELIRAELLQK
+583 AAQNLIRAELLQK
-596 FNTKEELIDV
+596 FETKEELIDV
-606 VTTEIWP
+606 VTNEIWP

-624 YFEGYNSSG
+624 YFERYNSSG
-633 DKSGYSEKWIKDG
+633 DKPNYSENWIKDG

-669 VLLNSNEEQQEKF
+669 VLLNSNEEQQKKF

-695 DGATKLNDNKDNDI
+695 DGATELNDNKDNDI

-714 KHSVVVAQYGFYPT
+714 KHSVVVTPRDFYPI
-728 EGLNS
+728 EGLDS

-739 SSMAMTLGYR
+739 SSMAMTLGCKV
-749 MWVRVKNTKDN
+749 WLVLTEKADKEGGSGKTFWDATNVEQINVKQ
-760 GTTSENWAT
+760 
-769 TDMEEKSIKAGY
+769 GY
-781 NTIDLMASL
+781 NTIDLMSL
-790 EKKQAQLDASTTDGT
+790 VEKRQAQLDGLGSDEEKYKTE
-805 AKITDV
+805 ITDV
-811 IYVTIGIK
+811 IYVAIGIK

-825 DSDDYLEIGNVRGR
+825 DNDDYLEIGNVRGR
-839 FNAVLPDELKSDVNA
+839 FCAVLPDELKSDVNA
-854 IKLYDAMQKLNM
+854 IKLYDAMQKLNL
-866 DDYIDG
+866 DEYIDG
-872 EAKDNFILAM
+872 EAKENFIFAT
-882 EAAKMFSEQ
+882 EAAKIFSEQ
-891 EWEEIYNDQDRLALA
+891 EWEEIYNDQDRLALV
-906 IKNQLWPKLAK
+906 IKNQLWPKLTRKVA
-917 KLAFTKEFRYY
+917 LTKEFRYY
-928 NSTGKNSAGIEYVR
+928 NSTGKNLNGIDYR
-942 DQAGADAPAGTGSNA
+942 YNLTGADAPAGTGTNA
-957 SGLVWGQLSNAEQK
+957 SGLVWGTWANAELN
-971 KIYGDRYYRL
+971 KIYGNRYYRL
-981 TTTKTNPGA
+981 TTTKTNPSAAGA
-990 ASVNDQDIPYLGEE
+990 TDRDIPYLGEE
-1004 IVVITLGANDNPK
+1004 IVVISLGPRDNPP
-1017 NLMDVPGSNG
+1017 NLIDVPGSNA
-1027 IYIYLNASMKMSV
+1027 IYMYVNSSMKMSA
-1040 KMRMWYFR
+1040 KMRIWYYKP
-1048 AEDINGN
+1048 EDADGN

-1060 WGADQISFNIEKGL
+1060 WGAVQISFNIEKGL
-1074 NKINIKQLLVDSQID
+1074 NKIDIKKLLVDNNID
-1089 TKMKYMH
+1089 TKMKYIH
-1096 YVTLN
+1096 YTTFN
-1101 AYNYEHTPTGD
+1101 AYNYEHTPTD
-1112 DFLEVGSIGNEEYAT
+1112 SDFLEIGSIGNEAYET
-1127 LPRKLENITSLSA
+1127 VPRKLANITALSA
-1140 IIREAGDLNMDDY
+1140 IIREAGYLNMDDY
-1153 IDNADKTMFQNAVSR
+1153 VDNADKTMFQNAVAR

-1218 VNNPVELDVKNK
+1218 ENNPVELDVKNK

-1269 IWDESGLVYQYD
+1269 IWNDSGLVYQYD
-1281 GTDSSTLN
+1281 GTDSSTLD

-1303 RFSFNQ
+1303 RFSFNE

-1369 FQFKDANVAHDG
+1369 YQFTDANVAHDG
-1381 YLDTIVDFCGGS
+1381 YLDTVVDFCGGS
-1393 RSENKTYNIVFDLN
+1393 RSENQTYNIVFDLN

-1428 KMKFYLGNDQMN
+1428 KMKFYIGNDQMN
-1440 ILDNSNKGTVCVA
+1440 ILDNSNEATVCVA

-1478 RIELIEDGV
+1478 RIELIEDGA

-1512 NASKGDAVKSFTDA
+1512 NASMSDAVKSFTDA

-1561 EQAGDF
+1561 QQAGDF

-1601 LGEDEDMDTAFMAT
+1601 LDEGEDMDTSFMAT

-1654 DEDFVPEFDEEEFED
+1654 DDDFVPELPEEEFED
-1669 DYEDEDYYDEEDYDD
+1669 DYEDEDEDYYDEEDYDD
-1684 DYDDEE
+1684 DYDDDEE

-1721 GIVAGSAVAV
+1721 GIVAGSVVAV

>member
-1 MKRGRILSLFLSVVL
+1 MKRGRILSLFLSIVL

-27 SVNADKTNAISEI
+27 SVNADKANAISEI
-40 KTAWNQLE
+40 KSAWNVLKTTADNTTPVVPDE
-48 YKILEG
+48 L
-54 FKASKNDDK
+54 AS
-63 DTDWNIPLTETTT
+63 
-76 VDDKANFGSYKFT
+76 
-89 INAANVNKASKWN
+89 
-102 GGSQWFLV
+102 
-110 NPSKANFLEVMPPED
+110 
-125 MGDIYLNVSSN
+125 
-136 KEVNVRIGYRVNFSF
+136 
-151 KDAAGNT
+151 
-158 QTHHTVIFSDFFT
+158 
-171 VRGDGTVTKLSG
+171 
-183 FKDMANFKAVADDYV
+183 
-198 AKSINNA
+198 
-205 QHQLYQAT
+205 
-213 DVALTKFENVRLGIT
+213 
-228 QGDFTDD
+228 TDD
-235 AELTVGMGMV
+235 LLE
-245 INNKKPTFPAEL
+245 
-257 NDSEDLVAII
+257 AIRI
-267 DAAEDAV
+267 AEDAIG
-274 KSEIYTEDSKTALQT
+274 EDTYTDISKTALQT
-289 AIVNAWTVVKSDKE
+289 AVNKAWAVVKTDE
-303 LLVKAL
+303 QLLAKAL
-309 QNGWNDLVKNEETVL
+309 QNGWNDLVKNQETVL

-333 LKPDKLNLNIDQTP
+333 LAPNPKDNISLSINQKELKEDQTP
-347 KVKDPDT
+347 
-354 KLDKDN
+354 N
-360 SNYITIG
+360 NNYIKDSA
-367 EGKNKIALNDAAH
+367 GKPLNDAAH
-380 SGVIATK
+380 SGLIATK
-387 VCTTEE
+387 VTTEGDIDNFGDSYVELLME
-393 DIANLGNSYAELRR
+393 DH
-407 EVDDVVGTGPNF
+407 DVEGTGPNF
-419 NEDIPSLTVGDVIL
+419 DQDIPSLTMGDAIL
-433 TNQIAVSYREDIT
+433 TNQTTISYRKDIT
-446 SLSINFLS
+446 SLFIKFLS
-454 TKKLKIGYKVWFEPA
+454 TKSLKIGYKVWFVPV
-469 GGGYAATKTQY
+469 GGGFSATKMQY

-491 TVDLKAALNNQTI
+491 TVDLKATLNDQSI
-504 TDGKTVGNIKG
+504 TYGKTVGNIKG

-523 DEAVTDGDWLKIGS
+523 DGTVTDGDWLKIGS

-550 DVSLVTIYNRASSL
+550 DVSLATIYNKASSL

-596 FNTKEELIDV
+596 FEDKEEFIDV

-624 YFEGYNSSG
+624 YFERYNGSG
-633 DKSGYSEKWIKDG
+633 ELGLYEFYWVKDG
-646 DADPENLDASR
+646 QSTPENFPDDRKGFFDAEN
-657 VGVTDA
+657 
-663 ASSGNT
+663 SGNT
-669 VLLNSNEEQQEKF
+669 VLLNSNEEQQKMF
-682 GNNYVRLTTQKFQ
+682 GSNYVRLTTQQFEN
-695 DGATKLNDNKDNDI
+695 GTELNASKDNDI
-709 PYLDT
+709 PYLEK
-714 KHSVVVAQYGFYPT
+714 KHSVVATQDGYYPT
-728 EGLNS
+728 EGLIS
-733 LEVTVN
+733 LDVTVN
-739 SSMAMTLGYR
+739 SSMPMTLGYR
-749 MWVRVKNTKDN
+749 MWYRVKYTKND
-760 GTTSENWAT
+760 GTSSEYNEATSV
-769 TDMEEKSIKAGY
+769 EEVGIKKGE
-781 NTIDLMASL
+781 NTIDLKASL

-805 AKITDV
+805 KKI
-811 IYVTIGIK
+811 IQLSYVAIGIK

-825 DSDDYLEIGNVRGR
+825 DSTDYLEIGNVRGR

-854 IKLYDAMQKLNM
+854 IKLYDAMLKLNL
-866 DDYIDG
+866 DEYVDG
-872 EAKDNFILAM
+872 EAKENFILAM
-882 EAAKMFSEQ
+882 EAAKIFSEK
-891 EWEEIYNDQDRLALA
+891 EWEEIYNDQDRLALV
-906 IKNQLWPKLAK
+906 IKNQLWPKLTRK
-917 KLAFTKEFRYY
+917 VAFTKEFRYY
-928 NSTGKNSAGIEYVR
+928 NSTGKNSEIDCLYNRTGS
-942 DQAGADAPAGTGSNA
+942 DAPAGTGTNT
-957 SGLVWGQLSNAEQK
+957 SGLVWGKWASGDLN
-971 KIYGDRYYRL
+971 KIYGNRYYRL
-981 TTTKTNPGA
+981 TTTKTDPSA
-990 ASVNDQDIPYLGEE
+990 AAVTDQDIPYLGEE
-1004 IVVITLGANDNPK
+1004 IVVVTLGANDKPQ
-1017 NLMDVPGSNG
+1017 NLIDVSGSNA
-1027 IYIYLNASMKMSV
+1027 IYMYVNSSMKMSV
-1040 KMRMWYFR
+1040 KMRIWYFR
-1048 AEDINGN
+1048 SEDSNGN

-1060 WGADQISFNIEKGL
+1060 WGADLISFNIEKGL
-1074 NKINIKQLLVDSQID
+1074 NKIDIKKLLVDNKID

-1096 YVTLN
+1096 YTTFN
-1101 AYNYEHTPTGD
+1101 AYNYEHTPTD
-1112 DFLEVGSIGNEEYAT
+1112 SDFLEIGSIGNEAYET
-1127 LPRKLENITSLSA
+1127 LPRKLENITALSA

-1153 IDNADKTMFQNAVSR
+1153 IDNADKTMFQNAVAR

-1218 VNNPVELDVKNK
+1218 ENNPVELDVKNK

-1281 GTDSSTLN
+1281 GTDPSTLN
-1289 IGRSFSTPIENQYV
+1289 IGRSFSTPVENQYV
-1303 RFSFNQ
+1303 RFSFNE

-1316 LTEIKCIGKGIQQLA
+1316 LTEIKCMGKGIQQLA

-1338 KTDVMSYANVD
+1338 KTDVMSYANVN

-1363 KFGDSL
+1363 KFGDSI

-1428 KMKFYLGNDQMN
+1428 KMKFYVGNDQMN

-1512 NASKGDAVKSFTDA
+1512 NASKSDAVKSFTDA

-1551 TKRKPTAAET
+1551 TKRKPTAAEIQ
-1561 EQAGDF
+1561 QAGDF
-1567 GFVFKDWF
+1567 GFVFRDWF

-1632 DKYYITVFF
+1632 DKYYVTVFF

-1654 DEDFVPEFDEEEFED
+1654 DEDFVPEESEEEFED
-1669 DYEDEDYYDEEDYDD
+1669 DYEDEDEDYYDEEDYDD
-1684 DYDDEE
+1684 DYDDEEE

-1721 GIVAGSAVAV
+1721 GIVAGSVVAV